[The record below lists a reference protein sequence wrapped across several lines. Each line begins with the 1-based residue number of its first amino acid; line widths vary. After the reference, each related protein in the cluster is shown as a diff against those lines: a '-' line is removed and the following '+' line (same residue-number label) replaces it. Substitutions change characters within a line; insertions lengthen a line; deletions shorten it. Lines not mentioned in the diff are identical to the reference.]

1 MVKVGKH
8 CLNGL
13 EYILTFYEEVLFF
26 CFADTEGFFYEF
38 CIIAKKKKTN
48 KQNLHLILFNPGAE
62 FIQIVSFSYLQ
73 CALYQG
79 CKS

>member
-38 CIIAKKKKTN
+38 CIIAKKKKKNTEFTF
-48 KQNLHLILFNPGAE
+48 NLI
-62 FIQIVSFSYLQ
+62 
-73 CALYQG
+73 
-79 CKS
+79 